1 MVYYTCQNC
10 GTIFDKKSHYDKHLE
25 RKFPCVSL
33 SFVFT
38 CSYCG
43 VDFDTQGLLNKHYTR
58 CKKKQEVADN
68 DSVKELEKAKQEI
81 IQLKDKL
88 AQSNINT
95 SNILSGNNSGN
106 NSGTHNGN
114 NNDLSTNY
122 NINNTNNNTIN
133 NTINNQNIM
142 IVSFGKEDI
151 NRLSK
156 REKREILNSS
166 YAAIYNCAKKMNFN
180 PNIPEQN
187 NIFITNPKAEFAYKF
202 DQQKFIALTT
212 NDLLAELIHH
222 RSSDVRELME
232 QNDELKVAQVKI
244 DRVTNLLNI
253 IDEEKPETMANLKK
267 ELKLTLFNDNELAL
281 ENKQKFDEQRK
292 KIKNKK

>member
-1 MVYYTCQNC
+1 MVVTHVCEKC
-10 GTIFDKKSHYDKHLE
+10 GEIFLKKSNYNAHINRKFSCVPIIEIMECIYCNYIFETKANLEKHLN
-25 RKFPCVSL
+25 
-33 SFVFT
+33 
-38 CSYCG
+38 
-43 VDFDTQGLLNKHYTR
+43 LNR
-58 CKKKQEVADN
+58 CKKKQEVDEN

-95 SNILSGNNSGN
+95 SNILGGNHS
-106 NSGTHNGN
+106 GN